1 MKKLAFG
8 LLLILLAP
16 CTSIAQEKKFP
27 QGVAV
32 EISALFCLEQSD
44 AQAVADAKG
53 NATPEIRILVMT
65 GKCREMSGVAVY
77 VKEVY
82 RNGEWS
88 VWELRSG
95 NIPTFYEATD
105 WTSFK
110 PRPKGS
116 IEI

>member
-16 CTSIAQEKKFP
+16 CTSFADNTFP
-27 QGVAV
+27 VGVPV
-32 EISALFCLEQSD
+32 EIQALFCLDKQS
-44 AQAVADAKG
+44 AQIIADNKG
-53 NATPEIRILVMT
+53 DVPDELILGRKCLVM
-65 GKCREMSGVAVY
+65 GGVAVY

-82 RNGEWS
+82 RKDGWA

-95 NIPTFYEATD
+95 NIPAFYEATD